1 MELHQALLGAGEA
14 LLIGF
19 LIGAQREA
27 SRGESEKQPGIRD
40 FTLIALVGALSA
52 LLGSDAL
59 AVCALVA
66 LAVLLAV
73 YHYQVKERSGVTTE
87 VAAVTTFFL
96 GYLTA
101 TPRLQHGTLV
111 AVSLTIAVL
120 FLLDAKV
127 TLHNFVRRTITE
139 TEFRDTIR
147 FLALVFIIYPVLPE
161 EPMGPYGFFHARK
174 VWLFVILVCS
184 ISYFGYFL
192 RKFAGEHAG
201 ANLAGVLGGIASSTA
216 ATVAFAR
223 MSSTASDE
231 SGHEEGAA
239 IISNTLQFPRI
250 LVLLYIINHQVAQAC
265 VWPLLAMTAAGGIFS
280 LVRAHGRNGRVTPPT
295 FINNPFSL
303 GPALTFGALL
313 TAVLFLSRAALEA
326 FGTGSIQWVG
336 LLSGLADADAVLLA
350 VAELYEQAG
359 ISIGVASCTVLLA
372 LAANAITKSVIAVI
386 AGTRRFARGLLVAFA
401 GIFTAGGVAWL
412 VQSALQ

>member
-27 SRGESEKQPGIRD
+27 SRGESERQPGIRD
-40 FTLIALVGALSA
+40 FSLIALTGALAA
-52 LLGSDAL
+52 LLGSEAL
-59 AVCALVA
+59 AITTLAV

-87 VAAVTTFFL
+87 VAAVTTFLL
-96 GYLTA
+96 GYLTV
-101 TPRLQHGTLV
+101 TPRLQHGTLL

-192 RKFAGEHAG
+192 RKFAGERAG
-201 ANLAGVLGGIASSTA
+201 INVTGVLAGIASSTA
-216 ATVAFAR
+216 ATAAFAR
-223 MSSTASDE
+223 MSSDNPDGF
-231 SGHEEGAA
+231 GHEEGAA

-250 LVLLYIINHQVAQAC
+250 LVLLYIINHQLAQAC
-265 VWPLLAMTAAGGIFS
+265 VWPLFAMTAAGGVFS
-280 LVRAHGRNGRVTPPT
+280 LVKARGRNRNATPPA
-295 FINNPFSL
+295 FITNPFSL

-313 TAVLFLSRAALEA
+313 TAVLFVSRAALEA

-336 LLSGLADADAVLLA
+336 LISGLADADAVLFA
-350 VAELYEQAG
+350 VAELYQQTG
-359 ISIGVASCTVLLA
+359 ISIGVASVTVLLA
-372 LAANAITKSVIAVI
+372 LAANAITKSIIAVI
-386 AGTRRFARGLLVAFA
+386 AGTGRFAHSLLMAFA
-401 GIFTAGGVAWL
+401 GIFAAGGVAW
-412 VQSALQ
+412 VIQSAVQ